1 MRRCI
6 VTVLLGGLLAAC
18 SDDVQLIPDSRPP
31 DRALGEA
38 RPSDAGLEAR
48 REVEVRDMDRERTT
62 DGKAT
67 DLPTPDLPKT
77 DLPLG
82 NGPLRVMTLNLHCLH
97 ELPDKRAQGIALQ
110 IQKLDPDAVALQE
123 ICETVGSG
131 GSDNMGGKIVAAL
144 KSLTGKDWQFSFA
157 KTHVSW
163 KTTNPPFAGYDEGV
177 GVLAPKGSVLASGEQ
192 LLYQAKDFPRK
203 VAWAKVSTPRGAF
216 YLYSTHLT
224 ISSDWTERVKQ
235 VQSILTVV
243 STHLPE
249 GLPQIVAG
257 DFNDKD
263 WSGPLTTMKA
273 GPPAF
278 TDAWAAKNPSQPGD
292 TIGCP
297 NPSGR
302 IDYIMVRTAA
312 LKSLSKV
319 EKLDAQYQGTCL
331 SDHIGLFAE
340 LFQN

>member
-1 MRRCI
+1 MSRLPR
-6 VTVLLGGLLAAC
+6 LLLAFTLLAAC
-18 SDDVQLIPDSRPP
+18 SDDVQPGPDAALPDGKPRAEARPP
-31 DRALGEA
+31 DAGGEKEVKDMA
-38 RPSDAGLEAR
+38 REQRP
-48 REVEVRDMDRERTT
+48 V
-62 DGKAT
+62 DGKPG
-67 DLPTPDLPKT
+67 DLPPGPDQSKQDLP
-77 DLPLG
+77 PG
-82 NGPLRVMTLNLHCLH
+82 SGPLRVMTLNLHCLH
-97 ELPDKRAQGIALQ
+97 DLPDKRAQGIALQ
-110 IQKLDPDAVALQE
+110 IQKRDPDAVALQE
-123 ICETVGSG
+123 ICETVGAG
-131 GSDNMGGKIVAAL
+131 GSDNMGGKLVAAL
-144 KSLTGKDWQFSFA
+144 KSVTGKDWQWSFA

-163 KTTNPPFAGYDEGV
+163 KTSTFPGYDEGI

-203 VAWAKVSTPRGAF
+203 VAWSKVSTPRGAF

-235 VQSILTVV
+235 VESILTVV
-243 STHLPE
+243 NTHLPDQ
-249 GLPQIVAG
+249 LPQIVAG

-263 WSGPLTTMKA
+263 WSGPLQTMKA

-278 TDAWAAKNPSQPGD
+278 TDAWAAKNPGLPGD

-312 LKSLSKV
+312 LKSLAKV
-319 EKLDAQYQGTCL
+319 EQLDAQYQGTCL

-340 LFQN
+340 FFQS